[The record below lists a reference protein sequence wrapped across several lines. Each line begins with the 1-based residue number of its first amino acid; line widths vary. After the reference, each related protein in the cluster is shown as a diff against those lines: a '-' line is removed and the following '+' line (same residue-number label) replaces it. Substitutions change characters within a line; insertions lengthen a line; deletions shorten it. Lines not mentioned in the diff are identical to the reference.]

1 MDHSSCLGIPAKSN
15 IHLPISFQTTRFPV
29 GISRHI
35 HAVATCLGWEG
46 VRCIVAVL
54 APKFIHVG
62 VLQWNIS
69 GASRLDNEDA
79 DDRCH
84 FDHPFCRAFHT
95 CSWSEWPERA
105 VKLKDS
111 DASESIYPKKRM
123 CRYIMA
129 MQPPVSYSE
138 TMHTMSR
145 QALLNKAGGPRGTLS
160 ICRLRVAMPSR
171 STSYVR
177 SKIKLA
183 VDDHRQSH
191 GVGSAVVG
199 RYLCPDFPGSG
210 HGTIVCTNTSTEYY
224 TLAV

>member
-1 MDHSSCLGIPAKSN
+1 MGRKHYDAQSYSDPPLKVRT
-15 IHLPISFQTTRFPV
+15 IHHVSGLPPSREFTFPSHFRPLASQFGV
-29 GISRHI
+29 RSSRHI

-54 APKFIHVG
+54 APKFIPGG

-84 FDHPFCRAFHT
+84 FDLPFCRAFRT
-95 CSWSEWPERA
+95 CSWSEWTECA

-145 QALLNKAGGPRGTLS
+145 QAL
-160 ICRLRVAMPSR
+160 
-171 STSYVR
+171 
-177 SKIKLA
+177 
-183 VDDHRQSH
+183 
-191 GVGSAVVG
+191 
-199 RYLCPDFPGSG
+199 
-210 HGTIVCTNTSTEYY
+210 
-224 TLAV
+224 